1 MIYKPGKYWTQYAE
15 LLHLAA
21 TNTTRQVQLAIV
33 SSLHSVVAR
42 MGTDSVGSIL
52 KDCNKLLVP
61 SLDVANFTA
70 LRIEALKV
78 LIILTKKVLQSDEL
92 KRAELIGNLKDVYS
106 LRVEEFLRDTS
117 PEVKSRADEAK
128 RLLLQLN

>member
-42 MGTDSVGSIL
+42 MGTNSVGSIL
-52 KDCNKLLVP
+52 KDCNKILAP

-92 KRAELIGNLKDVYS
+92 KRAELIDNLKDVYS